1 MTDDNLLALD
11 NKSLVHTL
19 TDYAMRL
26 GAFIHTDV
34 PSPLVAQAVKDAE
47 AELLRRLSHQEVCD
61 HG

>member
-11 NKSLVHTL
+11 DASLVHAL
-19 TDYAMRL
+19 TDYAIRL
-26 GAFIHTDV
+26 GAFVHTDV